1 MKQYGV
7 TVEEAIEKLGVILEK
22 AWMDMVQECFD
33 QEYPMALLEK
43 VISFAQSVDFFYK
56 REDLY
61 TLPSNL
67 KDTLTKM
74 YVKFI

>member
-43 VISFAQSVDFFYK
+43 VSSFAQSVDFFYK